1 MKAVLPRVNIFAV
14 ALVSWM
20 PLVFVLLIKQT
31 ECAMQLSVN
40 KAL

>member
-1 MKAVLPRVNIFAV
+1 MLPCVGIFAV
-14 ALVSWM
+14 VVVSWM
-20 PLVFVLLIKQT
+20 PLVLVLLIKQA